1 MIKVVL
7 AVAKPKKATPPPP
20 VNEIRYYNFTVIQTA
35 SDFASVLV
43 ADDLNQQDTP
53 YQKVVAERQP

>member
-7 AVAKPKKATPPPP
+7 AVAKPKKAVPPVP

-35 SDFASVLV
+35 SDYASVLV
-43 ADDLNQQDTP
+43 TDELNK
-53 YQKVVAERQP
+53 YNNAYHRHLVKK